1 MVDSVEVRVIGLP
14 EFKAQLRLLGYD
26 MERKVMRAA
35 GMAAAQV
42 FKKAAQANAPVGRVQ
57 SKTRTPGRMKKNIFA
72 GRSKNRSKPGKEI
85 IVVGV
90 RNGKRFQNGKENRD
104 AYYWRWV
111 EAGHV
116 ARGPG
121 TRLKGGDRS
130 RALERKRIKESGGRV
145 VQGVWFM
152 RRAYDANQ
160 DKALA
165 AFNKR
170 IEARIAK
177 AQKELNNR

>member
-1 MVDSVEVRVIGLP
+1 MADDLEIRIVGLP
-14 EFKAQLRLLGYD
+14 EFKERLRFLGYD
-26 MERKVMRAA
+26 MERRVIRSA
-35 GMAAAQV
+35 GMAAANV
-42 FKKAAQANAPVGRVQ
+42 FKRAAQANAPVGKVH
-57 SKTRTPGRMKKNIFA
+57 SKTRTPGRMKKNVFA
-72 GRSKNRSKPGKEI
+72 GRSKNRSKPGTEI

-90 RNGKRFQNGKENRD
+90 RNGKRFQKGKENRD

-130 RALERKRIKESGGRV
+130 RALQRKRIKESGGRV

-160 DKALA
+160 AKALK
-165 AFNKR
+165 AFNAR